1 MAPQRIISILIG
13 LLCSLNVEGTIEAMS
28 DSNGKSCDAIKEYFS
43 TAKIGSS
50 HIVPAHAVHDPE
62 MEVCYK
68 GNREPSR
75 TSCCSRKMERRYHQA
90 AEKDF
95 YEVIRSTSSYLK
107 NLLSVNAAQ
116 YKEQYIT
123 LIQVAENNTETL
135 FAENHKIPLLERRSL
150 VENLFLDLEAYI
162 QRREV
167 NLHESV
173 ETFFDDLFPLVFHN
187 ILNDPSATS
196 LSDDYKE
203 CLTEIRQNLSP
214 QPFGEVPRRLA
225 HQLSKALLT
234 AKTFLESLSL
244 GIEAINTTDHIMLE
258 PQCTRAL
265 TRLRYCSHCD
275 GYIEARPCRNFCYN
289 VMRGCL
295 AAVGQV
301 DRHWNEFV
309 DSIKALTTNMRGY
322 YSIET
327 VLNSL
332 HTRISEAVL
341 HALETGH
348 KYYAQ
353 IVDKCGHPKRA
364 DSSTAEV
371 ILPTP
376 RTESETTK
384 ETASYEDSSSEEG
397 KSQNMYSRIETFMR
411 SLMASKGFYH
421 SLADTMCS
429 AEKFATGLDQDRC
442 WNGES
447 LAKYNKTLV
456 DVDLA
461 TQMEDNPEMKVG
473 EKESTAITTLI
484 DKLIHVKKELWFQL
498 LQSKMHNEGM
508 QADEWPSKLQGGSA
522 YETQYGGQDGSGGH
536 NPYNNYYGQM
546 DDEDYFSGY
555 GSGSDRYP
563 DNWGNYPGSGESPH
577 LNPVKP
583 GQESR
588 PSYSTDGPEDYFEE
602 EPTPPP
608 TSHRSNPPER
618 TASGTSI
625 APSLVSL
632 FWISGLSLCLWFNG
646 WAS

>member
-1 MAPQRIISILIG
+1 MS
-13 LLCSLNVEGTIEAMS
+13 GTA
-28 DSNGKSCDAIKEYFS
+28 KSCESVKEYFS
-43 TAKIGSS
+43 TAKIGSP
-50 HIVPAHAVHDPE
+50 HIVPAQAIHDPE

-116 YKEQYIT
+116 YKEQYLT

-135 FAENHKIPLLERRSL
+135 FAESHKIPLAERRSL
-150 VENLFLDLEAYI
+150 LENLFLDLQAYV

-173 ETFFDDLFPLVFHN
+173 ASFFDDLFPLVFHN
-187 ILNDPSATS
+187 ILNDPTATS
-196 LSDDYKE
+196 LSEDYKE

-244 GIEAINTTDHIMLE
+244 GIEAINTTDHITLE

-275 GYIEARPCRNFCYN
+275 GFIEARPCRNFCYN

-295 AAVGQV
+295 AAVGQI

-309 DSIKALTTNMRGY
+309 DSIKALTMNMRGY
-322 YSIET
+322 YSMEN

-364 DSSTAEV
+364 DSSQAQVV
-371 ILPTP
+371 IPTP
-376 RTESETTK
+376 RSDTDKDTK
-384 ETASYEDSSSEEG
+384 ESLNYEDSSSEDG

-442 WNGES
+442 WNGETQ
-447 LAKYNKTLV
+447 AKYNKSLV

-461 TQMEDNPEMKVG
+461 AQMEFNPEMKVG

-484 DKLIHVKKELWFQL
+484 DKLIHVKKKFWFQL
-498 LQSKMHNEGM
+498 LTSKMHNEGM
-508 QADEWPSKLQGGSA
+508 QADEWPKRDPYELHYGGS
-522 YETQYGGQDGSGGH
+522 EGSGGH
-536 NPYNNYYGQM
+536 NPYPYPNYYGQM
-546 DDEDYFSGY
+546 DDDEDYFSGY
-555 GSGSDRYP
+555 NAPRDRYRAPESDDVYVGKTYIDVGSGRGP
-563 DNWGNYPGSGESPH
+563 WDNQDPSSGE
-577 LNPVKP
+577 KP
-583 GQESR
+583 PYVGPAKGGVNER
-588 PSYSTDGPEDYFEE
+588 PSYNTDDPEDIGFED
-602 EPTPPP
+602 PTPPP
-608 TSHRSNPPER
+608 VSSGGRQPEK
-618 TASGTSI
+618 AGSK
-625 APSLVSL
+625 APSIRPSL
-632 FWISGLSLCLWFNG
+632 ILFSWISLLSLCLWFNG
-646 WAS
+646 

>member
-1 MAPQRIISILIG
+1 MAVHRILGIFIPL
-13 LLCSLNVEGTIEAMS
+13 LLCLTAWATNEAMS
-28 DSNGKSCDAIKEYFS
+28 SGTKSCEGIKEYFS
-43 TAKIGSS
+43 SAKIGSA
-50 HIVPAHAVHDPE
+50 HIVPAQAIHDAE

-116 YKEQYIT
+116 YKEQYLT

-135 FAENHKIPLLERRSL
+135 FAENHKIPLADRRSL
-150 VENLFLDLEAYI
+150 VENLFLDLQAYI

-167 NLHESV
+167 NIHESV
-173 ETFFDDLFPLVFHN
+173 AQFFDDLFPLVFHN
-187 ILNDPSATS
+187 ILNDPTATS
-196 LSDDYKE
+196 LSEDYKE

-275 GYIEARPCRNFCYN
+275 GHIEARPCRNFCYN

-295 AAVGQV
+295 AAVGQI

-309 DSIKALTTNMRGY
+309 DSIKALTMNMRGY
-322 YSIET
+322 YSIEN

-332 HTRISEAVL
+332 HLRISEAVL

-348 KYYAQ
+348 KYYGQ

-364 DSSTAEV
+364 DSTQAEV
-371 ILPTP
+371 VLPTP
-376 RTESETTK
+376 RSESETKDT
-384 ETASYEDSSSEEG
+384 SYEDSSSEEG

-429 AEKFATGLDQDRC
+429 AEKFATGLDQDTC
-442 WNGES
+442 WNGET

-461 TQMEDNPEMKVG
+461 AQMEFNPEMKVG
-473 EKESTAITTLI
+473 ERESTAITTLI
-484 DKLIHVKKELWFQL
+484 DKLIHVKKL
-498 LQSKMHNEGM
+498 LTSKMQNEGM
-508 QADEWPSKLQGGSA
+508 QADEWPNKYQGGT
-522 YETQYGGQDGSGGH
+522 YEMQYVGPDGQGSGH
-536 NPYNNYYGQM
+536 NSYPYPNFPNYGQM
-546 DDEDYFSGY
+546 DDEDYFPSSGY
-555 GSGSDRYP
+555 GSGDPYEP
-563 DNWGNYPGSGESPH
+563 WGHYSSGH
-577 LNPVKP
+577 
-583 GQESR
+583 
-588 PSYSTDGPEDYFEE
+588 GPEKGAERVGSESKPTSTSDDFTLEGDD
-602 EPTPPP
+602 PTPSPAP
-608 TSHRSNPPER
+608 NQGRKPDR
-618 TASGTSI
+618 TGS
-625 APSLVSL
+625 APALYQSLHTV
-632 FWISGLSLCLWFNG
+632 FWISLLSLCLWFNG
-646 WAS
+646 